1 MHALHKCN
9 EIEKTFLT
17 FTDVVNTLN
26 NLKRGAIV
34 EVCFLW
40 QQAFSLIQS
49 LCIVNIQ
56 DKIYLQPQTK
66 LFHTQFESS
75 LQRMLTE
82 IHCGANS
89 KGQGKTTQTLT
100 EIINIYFKS
109 IRFLQKILI
118 FDIFIWVIVI
128 YFNWFFLGEGGLPF
142 IIRFYQ
148 NDILFYIL
156 PSGTAISSL
165 CKQYGV
171 VLK

>member
-56 DKIYLQPQTK
+56 DKRYLQPQTK
-66 LFHTQFESS
+66 LFHTRFESS

-100 EIINIYFKS
+100 KIINIYFKS

-128 YFNWFFLGEGGLPF
+128 YSNIVFGFVAVYNPFLSEWHF
-142 IIRFYQ
+142 ILHFAIRDCYFV
-148 NDILFYIL
+148 
-156 PSGTAISSL
+156 SM
-165 CKQYGV
+165 
-171 VLK
+171 

>member
-56 DKIYLQPQTK
+56 DKRYLQPQTK

-82 IHCGANS
+82 IHCGANR
-89 KGQGKTTQTLT
+89 KGQGKTTPTLK
-100 EIINIYFKS
+100 EIINIYFIAHK
-109 IRFLQKILI
+109 IPPEFFFDILI
-118 FDIFIWVIVI
+118 WVLVI
-128 YFNWFFLGEGGLPF
+128 YSNCFLFFSFFCRL
-142 IIRFYQ
+142 
-148 NDILFYIL
+148 
-156 PSGTAISSL
+156 
-165 CKQYGV
+165 
-171 VLK
+171 

>member
-56 DKIYLQPQTK
+56 DKRYLQPQTK

-82 IHCGANS
+82 IHCGANR
-89 KGQGKTTQTLT
+89 KGQGKTTPTLK
-100 EIINIYFKS
+100 EIINIYFIAHK
-109 IRFLQKILI
+109 IPPEFFLTYWYEFLLYILI
-118 FDIFIWVIVI
+118 VFFSFLFFAVYNPFLSEWHFILHFAIRDC
-128 YFNWFFLGEGGLPF
+128 YFV
-142 IIRFYQ
+142 
-148 NDILFYIL
+148 
-156 PSGTAISSL
+156 SM
-165 CKQYGV
+165 
-171 VLK
+171 